1 MVINFVVKTHFIQAT
16 KKRTKQNLVYTNTTS
31 ITKTFTYYA
40 LSTFTITT
48 FTITTFT
55 ITTFTTTTF
64 TILTFTTTTFTIT
77 TFTWSSNFLSF

>member
-1 MVINFVVKTHFIQAT
+1 MVIDFVVKTHFIQAT
-16 KKRTKQNLVYTNTTS
+16 KKRTKQKLVYTNTTS

-55 ITTFTTTTF
+55 FTTF
-64 TILTFTTTTFTIT
+64 TFTTTTFTIT

>member
-1 MVINFVVKTHFIQAT
+1 MVIDFVVKTHFIEAT
-16 KKRTKQNLVYTNTTS
+16 KKRTKQNLVNTNTTS

-55 ITTFTTTTF
+55 FTTF
-64 TILTFTTTTFTIT
+64 TFTTTTFTIT
-77 TFTWSSNFLSF
+77 TFTRIL